1 MADRKQISLYI
12 KTIVEGLKE
21 IDKLVSEIDELGGQA
36 GETGQEAKALN
47 AEFQRLQKQ
56 QNAISQFQKLNSSI
70 AKTAK
75 DLDTARAKATSLGRA
90 MASAERPTKALAN
103 QFETARQRVRR
114 LKDMQAAQT
123 ATLSKYSNKMKAAG
137 VDTKRLIAEQVR
149 LTNAMSGIR
158 GKITGVSAELSKTRN
173 HYRQA
178 AKEARGYGDSVSK
191 AGKLSAAF
199 GRLLPVAALAGAV
212 KWFKDAAVGAHTLQK
227 GFEVVSGS
235 TETAAKEMDY
245 LRQTAS
251 RLGLPLREAGKAYLS
266 LAAAAKGTALEGQAS
281 RDIFEAVSTAMG
293 RLGRTS
299 AETEGAL
306 LAIQQ
311 MISKGKVSAEELRGQ
326 LGERLPGAFQAA
338 ARAMGVTT
346 AELGDMLQA
355 GEIIAEDLLPK
366 LAGELNKLYDDGTR
380 IETFGASWNRLKN
393 SVSGAFAAINES
405 SGAMNLLGETMEY
418 IGSAV
423 TVLSVGFVTL
433 VEKIKGATIAVKA
446 FYDAATSKDTT
457 LTDALRRT
465 ADAWRES
472 EEAIRKAADTAFNA
486 DSKLSQLGTTTR
498 NTSVRV
504 EELGSAAADAASKTT
519 DLANASEGTNQTT
532 VDLAQNV
539 NELATQYREG
549 AISAAEYL
557 ERLRDLRGLQ
567 QQQQQQQQGIVKGN
581 QQIADS
587 SEETADTVTQ
597 AEEQMAVE
605 RKKGLNSFANH
616 WKRVYDT
623 YHAISA
629 AAGKAYDSLFEKFK
643 RMGVA
648 AKDYRLILKMTHDFL
663 EKLDVKIKNAAI
675 SAQGYSGNLKE
686 VIKEGVTAI
695 RNMKVLDAQKLNQL
709 KAQIGQARAAMRA
722 LNDESRDTLSTLRQ
736 ELASLRGDTLAAE
749 RLRYQQRLEDLQADL
764 ANAQRSGVSDAAA
777 NYRNSLS
784 ALREI
789 HELRMRQIKE
799 EQQAQG
805 STAGRGNLSSI
816 TRPSRS
822 GSGISNNLVQI
833 RLQGPDGQST
843 SVYADGDGGV
853 ANFIN
858 LLRSSG
864 ARTG

>member
-1 MADRKQISLYI
+1 MADRNQISLRI

-56 QNAISQFQKLNSSI
+56 QNTISQFQKLNSSI
-70 AKTAK
+70 DKTAK
-75 DLDTARAKATSLGRA
+75 DLDTARAKATALGRA
-90 MASAERPTKALAN
+90 MATAERPTKALAN

-137 VDTKRLIAEQVR
+137 VDTKRLVAEQVR

-178 AKEARGYGDSVSK
+178 AKEAKNYGDSVGK
-191 AGKLSAAF
+191 AGKLSATF

-366 LAGELNKLYDDGTR
+366 LAGELNNLYDDGTR

-405 SGAMNLLGETMEY
+405 SGAMNLLGGTMEY

-465 ADAWRES
+465 ADAWRRS

-504 EELGSAAADAASKTT
+504 EELGGAAADAASKTA
-519 DLANASEGTNQTT
+519 DLADASKGTNQTT

-581 QQIADS
+581 ERIADS

-597 AEEQMAVE
+597 SEQQMADE
-605 RKKGLNSFANH
+605 RQKGLNSFANH

-623 YHAISA
+623 YHAVSA

-709 KAQIGQARAAMRA
+709 KSQIGQARAAMRA
-722 LNDESRDTLSTLRQ
+722 LNEEARSTLSTIKQ
-736 ELASLRGDTLAAE
+736 ELATLQGDTIGAE
-749 RLRYQQRLEDLQADL
+749 GLRFQEQLEGYQRSLDDARRQGASEAVKHWQEIIRVARRAHEIRLR
-764 ANAQRSGVSDAAA
+764 
-777 NYRNSLS
+777 
-784 ALREI
+784 
-789 HELRMRQIKE
+789 QIRE
-799 EQQAQG
+799 EQRAQG
-805 STAGRGNLSSI
+805 SPSGGSGLSPLP
-816 TRPSRS
+816 RPTSS
-822 GSGISNNLVQI
+822 GSGLTNNLVQI

-843 SVYADGDGGV
+843 DVYADGNGGV
-853 ANFIN
+853 ANFLDVLKSSMN
-858 LLRSSG
+858 RS
-864 ARTG
+864 